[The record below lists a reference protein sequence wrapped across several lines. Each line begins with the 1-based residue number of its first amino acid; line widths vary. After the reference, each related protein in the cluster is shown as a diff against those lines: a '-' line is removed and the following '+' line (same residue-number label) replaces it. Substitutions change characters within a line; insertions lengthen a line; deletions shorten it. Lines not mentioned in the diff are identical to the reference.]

1 MVELEIVKS
10 QILTCIDVQSIYL
23 FGGPTSLL
31 DFLPIVS
38 WDNWFWIGRATIVW
52 GNGMDLIHAS
62 YISENC
68 TCAML
73 LRNKHSEDLFGGEV

>member
-1 MVELEIVKS
+1 
-10 QILTCIDVQSIYL
+10 
-23 FGGPTSLL
+23 
-31 DFLPIVS
+31 
-38 WDNWFWIGRATIVW
+38 
-52 GNGMDLIHAS
+52 MDLIHAS